1 MAIYLLSYR
10 SKFYKAKKEQLPKE
24 KKNNQRYRKIKHF
37 GE

>member
-24 KKNNQRYRKIKHF
+24 KKNNQQYRKRKHF